1 MSDNNNRNF
10 PPPGGSGNFG
20 PPQGGGPGGP
30 PGGGGFGPPQGGG
43 PGGPPPQRESFGG
56 PVVRQ
61 TLSATERPRTRRPP
75 GPGGPGGGPMGFM
88 MGGTAR
94 DFKGTMR
101 RLLVFIKPYI
111 PQFILIG
118 FLTVLATILQI
129 LGPRINGMV
138 IDELFNGAMAQ
149 MRGTGSIN
157 FVRIAQIISWL
168 IWLFVVGTV
177 FQFIQGWVMSG
188 ISANLTYRFRDDLS
202 RKIHRLPFTFFDGTT
217 HGEILSRI
225 TNDVDTVTMT
235 LNTSINQVITS
246 ACQLLG
252 IIAIMCTINWPLT
265 VASLALLSLSFLV
278 VRVII
283 KHSQVLFRTQ
293 QTYLGQVNSHV
304 EEMFSAHTVVKAFSG
319 EVKSVETFN
328 ESNDVLYNA
337 AWRANF
343 ISGLMMPL
351 NGLIG
356 NIIFVGIC
364 IAGGALAVQGRMTLG
379 GIQAFTQYVRQLS
392 QPINQIA
399 QVTNMLQQTAAAAE
413 RVFEFLE
420 QPEEVPET
428 AEPLSTKGIAGQ
440 VTFDHVGFGY
450 DPSVPVIKD
459 FSAEVKTGQK
469 IAIVGPTG
477 AGKTTIVKLLM
488 RFYDADRGS
497 IAIDG
502 HDIKLFTR
510 DDLRHLF
517 GMVLQDTWLFNGTI
531 RENIRYG
538 RLNATDAEVEE
549 AAKAAQVDF
558 FVHTW
563 PEGYNM
569 ELNEETSNI
578 SQGQK
583 QLLTIARAILADP
596 GMLILDE
603 ATSSVD
609 TRTEGLIQTAMDNL
623 MKGRTSFVIAHRL
636 STIRN
641 ADLILAI
648 QDGDIVEQGTHAE
661 LLDRGGFYAAL
672 YNSQFEGA
680 EEAL

>member
-1 MSDNNNRNF
+1 M
-10 PPPGGSGNFG
+10 
-20 PPQGGGPGGP
+20 
-30 PGGGGFGPPQGGG
+30 
-43 PGGPPPQRESFGG
+43 
-56 PVVRQ
+56 
-61 TLSATERPRTRRPP
+61 A
-75 GPGGPGGGPMGFM
+75 FM

-101 RLLVFIKPYI
+101 RLLTFIKPYI
-111 PQFILIG
+111 PQFLFVS

-129 LGPRINGMV
+129 LGPRINGLV
-138 IDELFNGAMAQ
+138 IDELFNGAMAH
-149 MRGTGSIN
+149 MRGDGNIN
-157 FVRIAQIISWL
+157 FQRIAQIISWL
-168 IWLFVVGTV
+168 IWLFVVSTV

-188 ISANLTYRFRDDLS
+188 VSANLTYRFRKDLAE
-202 RKIHRLPFTFFDGTT
+202 KIHRLPFTFFDGTT

-235 LNTSINQVITS
+235 LNQSINQVITS
-246 ACQLLG
+246 ACQLIG
-252 IIAIMCTINWPLT
+252 IVVIMCTVNWQLT

-278 VRVII
+278 IRVII
-283 KHSQVLFRTQ
+283 KYSQVLFRTQ

-304 EEMFSAHTVVKAFSG
+304 EEMLSAHTVVKAFSG
-319 EVKSVETFN
+319 EAKSVETFN
-328 ESNDVLYNA
+328 ESNDILYNA

-356 NIIFVGIC
+356 NVIFVGIC
-364 IAGGALAVQGRMTLG
+364 IVGGAMAVRGRMTLG

-420 QPEEVPET
+420 QTEEIPEA
-428 AEPLSTKGIAGQ
+428 AEPLSTEGITGQ

-450 DPSVPVIKD
+450 DPAYPVIKD
-459 FSAEVKTGQK
+459 FSATIKPGQK

-488 RFYDADRGS
+488 RFYDVDQGS
-497 IAIDG
+497 ITIDG

-510 DDLRHLF
+510 NGLRHLF

-538 RLNATDAEVEE
+538 RLNATDAEVED

-569 ELNEETSNI
+569 ELNEETTNI

-583 QLLTIARAILADP
+583 QLLTIARAILANP

-609 TRTEGLIQTAMDNL
+609 TRTEGLIQIAMDNL

-641 ADLILAI
+641 SDLILVI
-648 QDGDIVEQGTHAE
+648 RDGDIVEQGNHQD
-661 LLDRGGFYAAL
+661 LLKQDGFYAAL
-672 YNSQFEGA
+672 YNSQFEGGA
-680 EEAL
+680 EA

>member
-1 MSDNNNRNF
+1 M
-10 PPPGGSGNFG
+10 
-20 PPQGGGPGGP
+20 
-30 PGGGGFGPPQGGG
+30 
-43 PGGPPPQRESFGG
+43 
-56 PVVRQ
+56 
-61 TLSATERPRTRRPP
+61 A
-75 GPGGPGGGPMGFM
+75 FM

-111 PQFILIG
+111 PRLILIA
-118 FLTVLATILQI
+118 FFTVLTTILQI
-129 LGPRINGMV
+129 MGPRLNGMA
-138 IDELFNGAMAQ
+138 IDELFNGAMARMQ
-149 MRGTGSIN
+149 GTGSVN
-157 FVRIAQIISWL
+157 FARIARIIFWL

-177 FQFIQGWVMSG
+177 FQFIQGWIMSG

-202 RKIHRLPFTFFDGTT
+202 KKIHRLPLAFFDGAT

-225 TNDVDTVTMT
+225 TNDVTTVTMT
-235 LNTSINQVITS
+235 LNMSINQMISSV
-246 ACQLLG
+246 CHLVG
-252 IIAIMCTINWPLT
+252 IIAIMCTINWALT
-265 VASLALLSLSFLV
+265 IGSIALLSLSFLV

-283 KHSQVLFRTQ
+283 KHSQVLFKTQ
-293 QTYLGQVNSHV
+293 QSYLGKVNSHV

-319 EVKSVETFN
+319 EAKSVETFN
-328 ESNDVLYNA
+328 QSNDVLYNA

-364 IAGGALAVQGRMTLG
+364 IAGGALAIQGRMTLG

-392 QPINQIA
+392 QPINQLA

-413 RVFEFLE
+413 RVFELLE
-420 QPEEVPET
+420 QSEEVPET
-428 AEPLSTKGIAGQ
+428 AEPRSTEGIAGQ
-440 VTFDHVGFGY
+440 VSFDHVGFGY
-450 DPSVPVIKD
+450 DPAVPVIRD
-459 FSAEVKTGQK
+459 FSAEVKPGQK

-488 RFYDADRGS
+488 RFYDVDRGS
-497 IAIDG
+497 ISIDG
-502 HDIKLFTR
+502 NNIKLFAR
-510 DDLRHLF
+510 NDLRHLF

-538 RLNATDAEVEE
+538 RLDATDAEVED
-549 AAKAAQVDF
+549 AARAAQVDF

-569 ELNEETSNI
+569 VLNEETSNI

-583 QLLTIARAILADP
+583 QLLTIARAILANP
-596 GMLILDE
+596 EMLILDE

-641 ADLILAI
+641 ADLIFAI
-648 QDGDIVEQGTHAE
+648 QGGDIVEQGSHDE
-661 LLDRGGFYAAL
+661 LLKLGGFYAAL

-680 EEAL
+680 ETAGS